1 MNKWLVVGV
10 VFEDYGT
17 DRWPGVKQGTVGYR
31 TLDRTIFDAERSL
44 TGKKTKGRVMSILFY
59 LFIYLFIYFFEE
71 GDMYALLSFSVLS
84 SN

>member
-31 TLDRTIFDAERSL
+31 TLDRTIFEPERSL
-44 TGKKTKGRVMSILFY
+44 TGKKTKGRAMSILFY
-59 LFIYLFIYFFEE
+59 LFIYLFEK